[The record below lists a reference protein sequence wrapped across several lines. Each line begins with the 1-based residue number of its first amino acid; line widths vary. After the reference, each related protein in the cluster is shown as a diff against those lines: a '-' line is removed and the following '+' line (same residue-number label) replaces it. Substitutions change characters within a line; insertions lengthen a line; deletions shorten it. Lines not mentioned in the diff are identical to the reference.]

1 MTKHAID
8 VVVPVLVLNPGALVR
23 SPCTSEQRCSCMSL
37 FNVESSEMQV
47 PKLLLVLWRH
57 LLGETLISLCG
68 PRCATEVE
76 KAPRLVLGCDRE
88 ESSLVP

>member
-8 VVVPVLVLNPGALVR
+8 VVVLVLVLNPGALVR
-23 SPCTSEQRCSCMSL
+23 SPCPGEQRAASPFLVCGI
-37 FNVESSEMQV
+37 FGAQT
-47 PKLLLVLWRH
+47 PKLLLALWRH

-68 PRCATEVE
+68 PRCATGVE
-76 KAPRLVLGCDRE
+76 TAQRLVLGCDGE